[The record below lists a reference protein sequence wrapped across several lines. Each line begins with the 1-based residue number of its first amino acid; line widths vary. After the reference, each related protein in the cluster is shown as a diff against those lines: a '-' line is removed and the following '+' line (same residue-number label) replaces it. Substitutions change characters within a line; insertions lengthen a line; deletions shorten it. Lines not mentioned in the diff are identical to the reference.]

1 MRLGNAAAI
10 GLPLILVGAAGYAVL
25 TASPARSHHEPQP
38 HVAEAAAAPSPPWS
52 GPCAQLQGRE
62 LGVVTTVKTLT
73 GYPARTGVRPNIVE
87 FYTSFGRPFWVTA
100 FNDAE
105 AIGAVPL
112 MQWNP
117 VNVGIASIAD
127 GSEDAYLRAF
137 ASAVRDYRCP
147 VIVSFGH
154 EMNGDWFPWGY
165 RHTKPAIFDAAW
177 RRIVD
182 VFASQHASNVTW
194 LWTTNIQHPGN
205 GASALAPW
213 WPGAAYVTWVGVDGY
228 YRYPAATFASVFD
241 GTLHQVARLDPTAP
255 VLIAETAV
263 NVRSPVALG
272 QLADLF
278 ASIASRHLLGF
289 VWFDVKADENW
300 VLEDNPAV
308 LAAFRAAAAG
318 WLSG

>member
-1 MRLGNAAAI
+1 VRLGKAAAI
-10 GLPLILVGAAGYAVL
+10 GLPLVLVGAASYSVL
-25 TASPARSHHEPQP
+25 TASPARSHREPHE
-38 HVAEAAAAPSPPWS
+38 HVADAAAAPRPAWS
-52 GPCAQLQGRE
+52 APCAQPQRRE
-62 LGVVTTVKTLT
+62 LGVVTAVKSLT
-73 GYPARTGVRPNIVE
+73 GYPARTGVSPNIVE
-87 FYTSFGRPFWVTA
+87 FYTSFGRPFWVQA

-105 AIGAVPL
+105 TIGAVPL

-117 VNVGIASIAD
+117 DSVGIASIAD
-127 GSEDAYLRAF
+127 GSKDAYLRSF
-137 ASAVRDYRCP
+137 ASAVRGYGCP

-154 EMNGDWFPWGY
+154 EMNGNWFPWGY
-165 RHTKPAIFDAAW
+165 GHTSPATFDAAW

-194 LWTTNIQHPGN
+194 LWTPNIERPGN

-241 GTLHQVARLDPTAP
+241 GTLHQVARLDPGAP
-255 VLIAETAV
+255 VLITETAV
-263 NVRSPVALG
+263 NVRSPNALS

-278 ASIASRHLLGF
+278 ASLASKNLLGL

-308 LAAFRAAAAG
+308 LAAFRAAAAA

>member
-1 MRLGNAAAI
+1 VRLGKVTAV
-10 GLPLILVGAAGYAVL
+10 GLPLVLAGAAGYAVL
-25 TASPARSHHEPQP
+25 TAGPARPHREPRQQ
-38 HVAEAAAAPSPPWS
+38 VAEAAAAPSPAWS
-52 GPCAQLQGRE
+52 GPCAQPQRRE
-62 LGVVTTVKTLT
+62 LGVVTAVQSLT

-87 FYTSFGRPFWVTA
+87 FYTGFGRPFWVAA
-100 FNDAE
+100 FNAAE

-117 VNVGIASIAD
+117 VSVRITSIAD
-127 GSEDAYLRAF
+127 GSQDAYIRKF

-154 EMNGDWFPWGY
+154 EMNGNWFPWGY
-165 RHTKPAIFDAAW
+165 RHTSPTVFDTAW

-194 LWTTNIQHPGN
+194 LWTTNVERPGN

-213 WPGAAYVTWVGVDGY
+213 WPGAAYVSWVGVDGY

-241 GTLHQVARLDPTAP
+241 GTLKQIARIDPAAP

-263 NVRSPVALG
+263 NVRSPSALG

-278 ASIASRHLLGF
+278 GSIASKHLLGF

-300 VLEDNPAV
+300 VLEDSPAV
-308 LAAFRAAAAG
+308 LAAFRAAAAA